1 MPPTVIET
9 DLKEILGSI
18 QKDLKEIREDLT
30 DLKVNQARME
40 EKLSSQISL
49 VDEKLSGQINLVD
62 EKLSSQI
69 SLVDEKLSGQIN
81 LVDEKVTGLGKRL
94 DFQEFVNRGIL
105 TALIVTLIAGAAK
118 FFGFMPNP

>member
-9 DLKEILGSI
+9 DLKDILGNI
-18 QKDLKEIREDLT
+18 QKDLKEIRDDLT

-40 EKLSSQISL
+40 ER
-49 VDEKLSGQINLVD
+49 LSGQI
-62 EKLSSQI
+62 S
-69 SLVDEKLSGQIN
+69 

-105 TALIVTLIAGAAK
+105 IALIVALIAGAAK

>member
-9 DLKEILGSI
+9 DLKDILGNI
-18 QKDLKEIREDLT
+18 QKDLKEIRDDLT

-40 EKLSSQISL
+40 ER
-49 VDEKLSGQINLVD
+49 LSGQI
-62 EKLSSQI
+62 S
-69 SLVDEKLSGQIN
+69 

-105 TALIVTLIAGAAK
+105 TALVVTLIAGAAK
-118 FFGFMPNP
+118 FLGFMPNP